1 MESKEYSPIF
11 LNSVTFSLYC
21 YLCLINHLSF
31 PLLQR
36 SLQQRLD
43 HKYAVLEN
51 LMAENIK
58 KEEKEHFK
66 NINHSNCLLHCD
78 ELTLSSK
85 FSLEERVALSFI
97 CRQLSHGALFAD
109 YSDSKLK
116 LLNNRASC

>member
-1 MESKEYSPIF
+1 M
-11 LNSVTFSLYC
+11 
-21 YLCLINHLSF
+21 
-31 PLLQR
+31 QR
-36 SLQQRLD
+36 SLQQRPN

-51 LMAENIK
+51 LKAENIK

-66 NINHSNCLLHCD
+66 NVNHSNWLMHCD

-97 CRQLSHGALFAD
+97 CRHLSHGALFAD